1 MRPKSNFALKT
12 GVLLAFS
19 SSEHLLRNTGRVT
32 RGRGGRGREEKRGKG
47 GYAGNANARHFFH
60 PVDGR
65 FVLRSAKEFV
75 KSLERLD
82 SVPDT
87 RLARSRATP
96 RGKAAV
102 SSVEFSKPAFVKPA
116 FPFIF
121 PPRKTRPATRPFIL
135 YFFFTRLTTV

>member
-1 MRPKSNFALKT
+1 MNIYSGGGTP
-12 GVLLAFS
+12 G
-19 SSEHLLRNTGRVT
+19 EELREEGE
-32 RGRGGRGREEKRGKG
+32 REEKRGKG
-47 GYAGNANARHFFH
+47 GYAGNANARHFH

-87 RLARSRATP
+87 RFARSRATP

-102 SSVEFSKPAFVKPA
+102 SSVEFSKPGV
-116 FPFIF
+116 
-121 PPRKTRPATRPFIL
+121 R
-135 YFFFTRLTTV
+135 

>member
-1 MRPKSNFALKT
+1 MNIYSGGGTP
-12 GVLLAFS
+12 G
-19 SSEHLLRNTGRVT
+19 EELREG
-32 RGRGGRGREEKRGKG
+32 GGGREREEKRGKG
-47 GYAGNANARHFFH
+47 GYAGNANARHFH

-102 SSVEFSKPAFVKPA
+102 SSVEFSKPGV
-116 FPFIF
+116 
-121 PPRKTRPATRPFIL
+121 R
-135 YFFFTRLTTV
+135 

>member
-1 MRPKSNFALKT
+1 MEGER
-12 GVLLAFS
+12 
-19 SSEHLLRNTGRVT
+19 E
-32 RGRGGRGREEKRGKG
+32 RGRRRDGEGKRDREEKGKKKGLEHRDGTEGEREEKRGKG
-47 GYAGNANARHFFH
+47 GYAGNANARHFH

-102 SSVEFSKPAFVKPA
+102 SSVEFSKPGV
-116 FPFIF
+116 
-121 PPRKTRPATRPFIL
+121 R
-135 YFFFTRLTTV
+135 